1 MMHANAFRA
10 PYVASAA
17 PRRDDAAP
25 CRAPRAARDG
35 VPVPRPAADSS
46 SSAAFPAAARRARL
60 ICLASRDDTASAP
73 RRWSRGEGGARADAE
88 VLEVTRKRGDC
99 YGCGVALQTDLPSV
113 SGYVPPAEYAT
124 KAHHRQL
131 DGMMLCARCSE
142 LSHGRMVNAVAGQG
156 GARLQ
161 TGLITPAQLR
171 EQLSAIREKKALVVK
186 VVDATDFHGSFL
198 NKVRDVV
205 GGNPILLVLT
215 KVDLL
220 PKDTNLEALRE
231 WVTHE
236 AVTVRRL
243 TLAGVVCV
251 SARKGLGVKTAVGAM
266 FAERKGRDVYVLGA
280 ANVGKSTFIR
290 AALKAMREEGNFGVP
305 AKRLPTASAMPGT
318 TLGVIPL
325 RAFEGKGALY
335 DTPGVFLHHR
345 LNSILSGDDL
355 KRFGLGGSL
364 RRFEP
369 KPRVGDETEDRADG
383 FAGLSLLWGPLLRVD
398 VVAATPDAGLVFFGP
413 KGMRVTVVETESLP
427 DARVLDARASAERER
442 SRASARREAAAASEA
457 EAEVSRRVAAPSAAA
472 AADAGRAAS
481 AAMEDEMLRVPTF
494 EDVCSDDS
502 ESDVATSSL
511 TDDDDASFIQ
521 RLVREV
527 SVEAEDEDSA
537 RRDSDDSDSARA
549 LRDVSV
555 SGMNG
560 WVRVTRVGNSRG
572 DACAM
577 RVRVLGPRG
586 LEVFD
591 REPMPVT

>member
-1 MMHANAFRA
+1 
-10 PYVASAA
+10 
-17 PRRDDAAP
+17 
-25 CRAPRAARDG
+25 
-35 VPVPRPAADSS
+35 
-46 SSAAFPAAARRARL
+46 
-60 ICLASRDDTASAP
+60 
-73 RRWSRGEGGARADAE
+73 

-369 KPRVGDETEDRADG
+369 KPRVGDETEDRANG

-457 EAEVSRRVAAPSAAA
+457 EADVSRRVAAPSAAA

-527 SVEAEDEDSA
+527 SVEAEDEDEDSA

>member
-1 MMHANAFRA
+1 MMHATAFRA

-35 VPVPRPAADSS
+35 VPRPAADSS

-220 PKDTNLEALRE
+220 PNDTNLEALRE

-369 KPRVGDETEDRADG
+369 KPRVGDETEDRANG

-442 SRASARREAAAASEA
+442 SRASARREAADADADA
-457 EAEVSRRVAAPSAAA
+457 DVSRRVAAPSAAA

-502 ESDVATSSL
+502 ESDAATSFL

-527 SVEAEDEDSA
+527 SVEDEDEDSA
-537 RRDSDDSDSARA
+537 LDSDDSDSARA

-577 RVRVLGPRG
+577 RMRVLGPRG

>member
-1 MMHANAFRA
+1 M
-10 PYVASAA
+10 
-17 PRRDDAAP
+17 
-25 CRAPRAARDG
+25 
-35 VPVPRPAADSS
+35 
-46 SSAAFPAAARRARL
+46 
-60 ICLASRDDTASAP
+60 
-73 RRWSRGEGGARADAE
+73 
-88 VLEVTRKRGDC
+88 TRKRGDC
-99 YGCGVALQTDLPSV
+99 YGCGVALQTDFPSV
-113 SGYVPPAEYAT
+113 SGYVPKDEYAT

-131 DGMMLCARCSE
+131 DGMMLCARCSD

-171 EQLSAIREKKALVVK
+171 EQLCSIREKKALVVK

-198 NKVRDVV
+198 NRVRDVV

-220 PKDTNLEALRE
+220 PKDTDLAALED
-231 WVTHE
+231 WVYHE
-236 AVTVRRL
+236 VVTIRRL
-243 TLAGVVCV
+243 TLAGVACV
-251 SARKGLGVKTAVGAM
+251 SSRKNVGVKKAVGAM

-325 RAFEGKGALY
+325 RAFEGKGVLY

-345 LNSILSGDDL
+345 LNSILSGTDI
-355 KRFGLGGSL
+355 KRFGLGASL
-364 RRFEP
+364 KRFEP
-369 KPRVGDETEDRADG
+369 RPRVGDETEDRACG
-383 FAGLSLLWGPLLRVD
+383 FEGLSLLWGPLLRVD
-398 VVAATPDAGLVFFGP
+398 VVDASRDARLGFFGP
-413 KGMRVTVVETESLP
+413 KGMRVTVVETASLP
-427 DARVLDARASAERER
+427 DARALEMKADAERER
-442 SRASARREAAAASEA
+442 RRAARTALEEDA
-457 EAEVSRRVAAPSAAA
+457 EGGGGAESSSNAAPLAAA
-472 AADAGRAAS
+472 AAAAGRAAS
-481 AAMEDEMLRVPTF
+481 AAMEDEMLRVPSSSVGVVSGDGF
-494 EDVCSDDS
+494 EDP
-502 ESDVATSSL
+502 EGG
-511 TDDDDASFIQ
+511 DDDAFIQ

-527 SVEAEDEDSA
+527 EVATEASDEDA
-537 RRDSDDSDSARA
+537 GLA
-549 LRDVSV
+549 LRDLSV

-560 WVRVTRVGNSRG
+560 WLRVTRSSRRG
-572 DACAM
+572 ACSM

>member
-1 MMHANAFRA
+1 MHATAFRA
-10 PYVASAA
+10 PCVASAA
-17 PRRDDAAP
+17 PRRDDATPAAR
-25 CRAPRAARDG
+25 RAPRATAC
-35 VPVPRPAADSS
+35 PVPLRTRRRRRLSGG
-46 SSAAFPAAARRARL
+46 ARRARL
-60 ICLASRDDTASAP
+60 ICLASRDDIASAP
-73 RRWSRGEGGARADAE
+73 RGWSRGEGGTNADAE
-88 VLEVTRKRGDC
+88 VLEVIRTRGDC

-205 GGNPILLVLT
+205 GGNPIMLVLT

-220 PKDTNLEALRE
+220 PNDTNLELLRE

-251 SARKGLGVKTAVGAM
+251 SARKGLGVKSAVGAM

-369 KPRVGDETEDRADG
+369 KPRVGDETVNRANG
-383 FAGLSLLWGPLLRVD
+383 FTGLSLLWGPLLRVD
-398 VVAATPDAGLVFFGP
+398 VVAATPNAGLVFFGP

-427 DARVLDARASAERER
+427 DARALDARASAERER
-442 SRASARREAAAASEA
+442 NRASARREAAAAA
-457 EAEVSRRVAAPSAAA
+457 EADAEFRTEADVSRRARRRLRRRRRT
-472 AADAGRAAS
+472 RAARRRRRWRTRCCAS
-481 AAMEDEMLRVPTF
+481 PSSRTRVPTIRRATWRRRF
-494 EDVCSDDS
+494 SQATTTLLSSSDWC
-502 ESDVATSSL
+502 
-511 TDDDDASFIQ
+511 
-521 RLVREV
+521 
-527 SVEAEDEDSA
+527 A
-537 RRDSDDSDSARA
+537 RSRSRIRRRRSIRIRFARF
-549 LRDVSV
+549 
-555 SGMNG
+555 G
-560 WVRVTRVGNSRG
+560 TFPSR
-572 DACAM
+572 A
-577 RVRVLGPRG
+577 
-586 LEVFD
+586 
-591 REPMPVT
+591 

>member
-1 MMHANAFRA
+1 MMHATAFRA

-35 VPVPRPAADSS
+35 VPRPAADSS

-220 PKDTNLEALRE
+220 PNDTNLEALRE

-369 KPRVGDETEDRADG
+369 KPRVGDETEDRANG

-442 SRASARREAAAASEA
+442 SRASARREAAAAEA
-457 EAEVSRRVAAPSAAA
+457 DADVSRRVAAPSAAA

-502 ESDVATSSL
+502 ESDAATSFL

-527 SVEAEDEDSA
+527 SVEDEDEDSA
-537 RRDSDDSDSARA
+537 LDSDDSDSVRA

-577 RVRVLGPRG
+577 RMRVLGPRG

>member
-1 MMHANAFRA
+1 MMRAAAFRA
-10 PYVASAA
+10 PCVASAVA
-17 PRRDDAAP
+17 RREDAAP
-25 CRAPRAARDG
+25 RRAPRAARDT
-35 VPVPRPAADSS
+35 VPRPAADAS

-73 RRWSRGEGGARADAE
+73 RRWSRGAGGSEADAE

-99 YGCGVALQTDLPSV
+99 YGCGVALQTDFPSV
-113 SGYVPPAEYAT
+113 SGYVPKDEYAT

-131 DGMMLCARCSE
+131 DGMMLCARCSD

-171 EQLSAIREKKALVVK
+171 EQLCSIREKKALVVK

-198 NKVRDVV
+198 NRVRDVV

-220 PKDTNLEALRE
+220 PKDTDLAALED
-231 WVTHE
+231 WVYHE
-236 AVTVRRL
+236 VVTIRRL
-243 TLAGVVCV
+243 TLAGVACV
-251 SARKGLGVKTAVGAM
+251 SSRKNVGVKKAVGAM

-280 ANVGKSTFIR
+280 ANVGKSSFIR

-325 RAFEGKGALY
+325 RAFEGKGVLY

-345 LNSILSGDDL
+345 LNSILSGTDI
-355 KRFGLGGSL
+355 KRFGLGASL
-364 RRFEP
+364 TRFEP
-369 KPRVGDETEDRADG
+369 RPRVGDETEDRACG
-383 FAGLSLLWGPLLRVD
+383 FEGLSLLWGPLLRVD
-398 VVAATPDAGLVFFGP
+398 VVDASRDARLVFFGP
-413 KGMRVTVVETESLP
+413 KGMRVTVVETASLP
-427 DARVLDARASAERER
+427 DARALEIKADAERER
-442 SRASARREAAAASEA
+442 RRAARLALEEDA
-457 EAEVSRRVAAPSAAA
+457 EGGGGAESSSNAAPLAAA
-472 AADAGRAAS
+472 AAAAGRAAS
-481 AAMEDEMLRVPTF
+481 AAMEDEMLRVPSSSVGVVSGDGF
-494 EDVCSDDS
+494 EDP
-502 ESDVATSSL
+502 EGG
-511 TDDDDASFIQ
+511 DDDAFIQ

-527 SVEAEDEDSA
+527 SVATEASDEDA
-537 RRDSDDSDSARA
+537 GLA
-549 LRDVSV
+549 LRDLSV

-560 WVRVTRVGNSRG
+560 WLRVTRSSRRG
-572 DACAM
+572 ACSM

>member
-1 MMHANAFRA
+1 MRAAAFRA
-10 PYVASAA
+10 PCVASAA
-17 PRRDDAAP
+17 ARREDAAP
-25 CRAPRAARDG
+25 RRAPRAARDT
-35 VPVPRPAADSS
+35 VPRPAADA

-73 RRWSRGEGGARADAE
+73 RRWSRGAGGSEADAE

-99 YGCGVALQTDLPSV
+99 YGCGVALQTDFPSV
-113 SGYVPPAEYAT
+113 SGYVPKDEYAT

-131 DGMMLCARCSE
+131 DGMMLCARCSD

-171 EQLSAIREKKALVVK
+171 EQLCSIREKKALVVK

-198 NKVRDVV
+198 NRVRDVV

-220 PKDTNLEALRE
+220 PKDTDLDALED
-231 WVTHE
+231 WVYHE
-236 AVTVRRL
+236 VVTIRRL
-243 TLAGVVCV
+243 TLAGVACV
-251 SARKGLGVKTAVGAM
+251 SSRKNVGVKKAVGAM

-325 RAFEGKGALY
+325 RAFEGKGVLY

-345 LNSILSGDDL
+345 LNSILSGTDI
-355 KRFGLGGSL
+355 KRFGLGASL
-364 RRFEP
+364 KRFEP
-369 KPRVGDETEDRADG
+369 RPRVGDETEDRACG
-383 FAGLSLLWGPLLRVD
+383 FEGLSLLWGPLLRVD
-398 VVAATPDAGLVFFGP
+398 VVDASRDARLVFFGP
-413 KGMRVTVVETESLP
+413 KGMRVTVVETASLP
-427 DARVLDARASAERER
+427 DARALEMKADAERER
-442 SRASARREAAAASEA
+442 RRAARTALEEDA
-457 EAEVSRRVAAPSAAA
+457 EGGGGAESSSNAAPLAAA
-472 AADAGRAAS
+472 AAAAGRAAS
-481 AAMEDEMLRVPTF
+481 AAMEDEMLRVPSSSVGVVSGDGF
-494 EDVCSDDS
+494 EDPEGGD
-502 ESDVATSSL
+502 DVA
-511 TDDDDASFIQ
+511 FIQ

-527 SVEAEDEDSA
+527 KVATEASDEDA
-537 RRDSDDSDSARA
+537 GLA
-549 LRDVSV
+549 LRDLSV

-560 WVRVTRVGNSRG
+560 WLRVTRSSRRG
-572 DACAM
+572 ACSM

>member
-1 MMHANAFRA
+1 MHATAFRA

-35 VPVPRPAADSS
+35 VPRPAADSS

-220 PKDTNLEALRE
+220 PNDTNLEALRE

-369 KPRVGDETEDRADG
+369 KPRVGDETEDRANG

-442 SRASARREAAAASEA
+442 SRASARREAAAAA
-457 EAEVSRRVAAPSAAA
+457 EADADVSRRVAAPSAAA

-502 ESDVATSSL
+502 ESDAATSFL

-527 SVEAEDEDSA
+527 SVEDEDSA
-537 RRDSDDSDSARA
+537 SLDSDSARA

-577 RVRVLGPRG
+577 RMRVLGPRG

>member
-1 MMHANAFRA
+1 MHATAFRA

-35 VPVPRPAADSS
+35 VPRPAADSS
-46 SSAAFPAAARRARL
+46 SSAVFPAAARRARL

-220 PKDTNLEALRE
+220 PNDTNLEALRE

-369 KPRVGDETEDRADG
+369 KPRVGDETEDRANG

-398 VVAATPDAGLVFFGP
+398 VVAATPDAGLIFFGP

-442 SRASARREAAAASEA
+442 SRASARREAAADA
-457 EAEVSRRVAAPSAAA
+457 EADADVSRRVAAPSAAA

-502 ESDVATSSL
+502 ESDAATSFL

-527 SVEAEDEDSA
+527 SVEDEDSA
-537 RRDSDDSDSARA
+537 ALDSDDSDSARA

-560 WVRVTRVGNSRG
+560 WIRVTRVGNSRG

>member
-1 MMHANAFRA
+1 MRAAAFRA
-10 PYVASAA
+10 PCVASAA
-17 PRRDDAAP
+17 ARREDAAP
-25 CRAPRAARDG
+25 RRAPRAARDT
-35 VPVPRPAADSS
+35 VPRPAADA

-73 RRWSRGEGGARADAE
+73 RRWSRGAGGSEADAE

-99 YGCGVALQTDLPSV
+99 YGCGVALQTDFPSV
-113 SGYVPPAEYAT
+113 SGYVPKDEYAT

-131 DGMMLCARCSE
+131 DGMMLCARCSD

-171 EQLSAIREKKALVVK
+171 EQLCSIREKKALVVK

-198 NKVRDVV
+198 NRVRDVV

-220 PKDTNLEALRE
+220 PKDTDLDALED
-231 WVTHE
+231 WVYHE
-236 AVTVRRL
+236 VVTIRRL
-243 TLAGVVCV
+243 TLAGVACV
-251 SARKGLGVKTAVGAM
+251 SSRKNVGVKKAVGAM

-325 RAFEGKGALY
+325 RAFEGKGVLY

-345 LNSILSGDDL
+345 LNSILSGTDI
-355 KRFGLGGSL
+355 KRFGLGASL
-364 RRFEP
+364 KRFEP
-369 KPRVGDETEDRADG
+369 RPRVGDETEDRACG
-383 FAGLSLLWGPLLRVD
+383 FEGLSLLWGPLLRVD
-398 VVAATPDAGLVFFGP
+398 VVDASRDARLVFFGP
-413 KGMRVTVVETESLP
+413 KGMRVTVVETASLP
-427 DARVLDARASAERER
+427 DARALEMKADAERER
-442 SRASARREAAAASEA
+442 RRAARTALEEDA
-457 EAEVSRRVAAPSAAA
+457 EGGGGAESSSNAAPLAAA
-472 AADAGRAAS
+472 AAAAGRAAS
-481 AAMEDEMLRVPTF
+481 AAMEDEMLRVPSSSVGVVSGDGF
-494 EDVCSDDS
+494 EDPEGGD
-502 ESDVATSSL
+502 DVA
-511 TDDDDASFIQ
+511 FIQ

-527 SVEAEDEDSA
+527 EVATEASDEDA
-537 RRDSDDSDSARA
+537 GLA
-549 LRDVSV
+549 LRDLSV

-560 WVRVTRVGNSRG
+560 WLRVKRSSRRG
-572 DACAM
+572 ACSM

>member
-1 MMHANAFRA
+1 MRAAAFRA
-10 PYVASAA
+10 PCVASAA
-17 PRRDDAAP
+17 ARREDAAP
-25 CRAPRAARDG
+25 RRAPRAARDT
-35 VPVPRPAADSS
+35 VPRPAADA

-73 RRWSRGEGGARADAE
+73 RRWSRGAGGSEADAE

-99 YGCGVALQTDLPSV
+99 YGCGVALQTDFPSV
-113 SGYVPPAEYAT
+113 SGYVPKDEYAT

-131 DGMMLCARCSE
+131 DGMMLCARCSD

-171 EQLSAIREKKALVVK
+171 EQLCSIREKKALVVK

-198 NKVRDVV
+198 NRVRDVV

-220 PKDTNLEALRE
+220 PKDTDLDALED
-231 WVTHE
+231 WVYHE
-236 AVTVRRL
+236 VVTIRRL
-243 TLAGVVCV
+243 TLAGVACV
-251 SARKGLGVKTAVGAM
+251 SSRKNVGVKKAVGAM

-325 RAFEGKGALY
+325 RAFEGKGVLY

-345 LNSILSGDDL
+345 LNSILSGTDI
-355 KRFGLGGSL
+355 KRFGLGASL
-364 RRFEP
+364 KRFEP
-369 KPRVGDETEDRADG
+369 RPRVGDETEDRACG
-383 FAGLSLLWGPLLRVD
+383 FEGLSLLWGPLLRVD
-398 VVAATPDAGLVFFGP
+398 VVDASRDARLVFFGP
-413 KGMRVTVVETESLP
+413 KGMRVTVVETASLP
-427 DARVLDARASAERER
+427 DARALEMKADAERER
-442 SRASARREAAAASEA
+442 RRAARTALEEDA
-457 EAEVSRRVAAPSAAA
+457 EGGGGAESSSNAAPLAAA
-472 AADAGRAAS
+472 AAAAGRAAS
-481 AAMEDEMLRVPTF
+481 AAMEDEMLRVPSSSVGVVSGDGF
-494 EDVCSDDS
+494 EDPEGGD
-502 ESDVATSSL
+502 DVA
-511 TDDDDASFIQ
+511 FIQ

-527 SVEAEDEDSA
+527 EVATEASDEDA
-537 RRDSDDSDSARA
+537 GLA
-549 LRDVSV
+549 LRDLSV

-560 WVRVTRVGNSRG
+560 WLRVTRSSRRG
-572 DACAM
+572 ACSM

>member
-1 MMHANAFRA
+1 MHATAFRA

-35 VPVPRPAADSS
+35 VPRPAADSS

-220 PKDTNLEALRE
+220 PNDTNLEALRE

-369 KPRVGDETEDRADG
+369 KPRVGDETEDRANG

-442 SRASARREAAAASEA
+442 SRASARREAAAAEA
-457 EAEVSRRVAAPSAAA
+457 DADVSRRVAAPSAAA

-502 ESDVATSSL
+502 ESDAATSFL

-527 SVEAEDEDSA
+527 SVEDENEDSA
-537 RRDSDDSDSARA
+537 LDSDDSDSARA

-577 RVRVLGPRG
+577 RMRVLGPRG

>member
-1 MMHANAFRA
+1 MVHASAFRA
-10 PYVASAA
+10 PYVASAMLRREDTS
-17 PRRDDAAP
+17 PRP
-25 CRAPRAARDG
+25 APRAARDS
-35 VPVPRPAADSS
+35 VPRPAADTS
-46 SSAAFPAAARRARL
+46 SSAAFPAAARCARL
-60 ICLASRDDTASAP
+60 ICLASRDDIASAP
-73 RRWSRGEGGARADAE
+73 RGWSRGEGGTNADAE
-88 VLEVTRKRGDC
+88 VLEVIRKRGDC
-99 YGCGVALQTDLPSV
+99 YGCGVALQTDFPEV
-113 SGYVPPAEYAT
+113 SGYVTPAEYAT

-131 DGMMLCARCSE
+131 DGMMLCARCSD

-156 GARLQ
+156 GARLR

-220 PKDTNLEALRE
+220 PKDTDLDELED
-231 WVTHE
+231 WVYHE
-236 AVTVRRL
+236 VVTLRRL
-243 TLAGVVCV
+243 TLAGVACV
-251 SARKGLGVKTAVGAM
+251 SARKNVGLKRAVGAM

-325 RAFEGKGALY
+325 RAFEGKGVLY

-345 LNSILSGDDL
+345 LNSILSGDEL

-369 KPRVGDETEDRADG
+369 KPRVGDENADRENG

-398 VVAATPDAGLVFFGP
+398 VTEATPNAAFVFFGP
-413 KGMRVTVVETESLP
+413 KGMRVTVVETGSLP
-427 DARVLDARASAERER
+427 DARELDARAGVDKAR
-442 SRASARREAAAASEA
+442 RASARLEQRLAAAEA
-457 EAEVSRRVAAPSAAA
+457 RDGGAAPSAAA
-472 AADAGRAAS
+472 AAAAGRAAS
-481 AAMEDEMLRVPTF
+481 AAMEDEMLRVPEGSPGDERGGGAEVSRF
-494 EDVCSDDS
+494 
-502 ESDVATSSL
+502 
-511 TDDDDASFIQ
+511 DASDEASHDDGAFIQ

-527 SVEAEDEDSA
+527 FVSSEASPGERSVS
-537 RRDSDDSDSARA
+537 RRA

-560 WVRVTRVGNSRG
+560 WLRVTRTSPDG
-572 DACAM
+572 ACAM

-586 LEVFD
+586 LEVFE

>member
-1 MMHANAFRA
+1 MMHATAFRA
-10 PYVASAA
+10 PCVASAA
-17 PRRDDAAP
+17 ARRDDATP

-35 VPVPRPAADSS
+35 VPRPAADSS

-73 RRWSRGEGGARADAE
+73 RRWSRGKGGAPADAE

-124 KAHHRQL
+124 KAQHRQL

-220 PKDTNLEALRE
+220 PNDTNLEALRE

-364 RRFEP
+364 RRFEQ
-369 KPRVGDETEDRADG
+369 KPRVGDETEDRANG

-398 VVAATPDAGLVFFGP
+398 VVAATPNAGLVFFGP

-427 DARVLDARASAERER
+427 DARVLDARANAERER
-442 SRASARREAAAASEA
+442 SRASARREAAAAAEA
-457 EAEVSRRVAAPSAAA
+457 EADVSRRVAAPSAAA

-502 ESDVATSSL
+502 ESDTATSFL

-527 SVEAEDEDSA
+527 SVEDSA
-537 RRDSDDSDSARA
+537 ASLDSDSVRA

>member
-1 MMHANAFRA
+1 MHATAFRA

-35 VPVPRPAADSS
+35 VPRPAADSS

-220 PKDTNLEALRE
+220 PNDTNLEALRE

-369 KPRVGDETEDRADG
+369 KPRVGDETEDRANG

-442 SRASARREAAAASEA
+442 SRASARREAAAAAEA
-457 EAEVSRRVAAPSAAA
+457 EADVSRRVAAPSAAA

-481 AAMEDEMLRVPTF
+481 AAMEDEMLRVPMF
-494 EDVCSDDS
+494 EDDS
-502 ESDVATSSL
+502 ESDAATSFL

-527 SVEAEDEDSA
+527 SVEDEDEDSA
-537 RRDSDDSDSARA
+537 LDSDDSDSARA

-560 WVRVTRVGNSRG
+560 WIRVTRVGNSRG

>member
-1 MMHANAFRA
+1 MHATAFRA
-10 PYVASAA
+10 PCVASAA
-17 PRRDDAAP
+17 PRRDDATP

-35 VPVPRPAADSS
+35 VPRPAADSS

-73 RRWSRGEGGARADAE
+73 RRWSRGEGGAPADAE

-205 GGNPILLVLT
+205 GGNPIMLVLT

-220 PKDTNLEALRE
+220 PNDTNLELLRE

-251 SARKGLGVKTAVGAM
+251 SARKGLGVKTAVGVM

-369 KPRVGDETEDRADG
+369 KPRVGDETVNRANG
-383 FAGLSLLWGPLLRVD
+383 FTGLSLLWGPLLRVD
-398 VVAATPDAGLVFFGP
+398 VVAATPNAGLVFFGP

-427 DARVLDARASAERER
+427 DARALDARASAERER
-442 SRASARREAAAASEA
+442 NRASARREAAAAAA
-457 EAEVSRRVAAPSAAA
+457 EADAEFRTEADVSRRGAAPSAAA

-481 AAMEDEMLRVPTF
+481 AAMEDEMLRVPIF
-494 EDVCSDDS
+494 EDTSSDDS
-502 ESDVATSSL
+502 ESDVATSFL
-511 TDDDDASFIQ
+511 TGDDDASFIQ

-527 SVEAEDEDSA
+527 SVEDSA
-537 RRDSDDSDSARA
+537 ASLDSDSVRA

-560 WVRVTRVGNSRG
+560 WVRVTRVGHSRG

>member
-1 MMHANAFRA
+1 MHATAFRA

-35 VPVPRPAADSS
+35 VPRPAADSS

-220 PKDTNLEALRE
+220 PNDTNLEALRE

-369 KPRVGDETEDRADG
+369 KPRVGDETEDRANG

-442 SRASARREAAAASEA
+442 SRASARREAAAAEA
-457 EAEVSRRVAAPSAAA
+457 DADVSRRVAAPSAAA

-502 ESDVATSSL
+502 ESDAATSFL
-511 TDDDDASFIQ
+511 TGDDDASFIQ

-527 SVEAEDEDSA
+527 SVEDEDEDSA
-537 RRDSDDSDSARA
+537 LDSDDSDSARA

-577 RVRVLGPRG
+577 RMRVLGPRG

>member
-1 MMHANAFRA
+1 MMHATAFRA

-35 VPVPRPAADSS
+35 VPRPAADSS

-220 PKDTNLEALRE
+220 PNDTNLEALRE

-369 KPRVGDETEDRADG
+369 KPRVGDETEDRANG

-442 SRASARREAAAASEA
+442 SRASARREAAAAEA
-457 EAEVSRRVAAPSAAA
+457 DADVSRRVAAPSAAA

-502 ESDVATSSL
+502 ESDAATSFL

-527 SVEAEDEDSA
+527 SVEDENEDSA
-537 RRDSDDSDSARA
+537 LDSDDSDSARA

-577 RVRVLGPRG
+577 RMRVLGPRG

>member
-1 MMHANAFRA
+1 MMRAAAFRT
-10 PYVASAA
+10 PCVASAA
-17 PRRDDAAP
+17 PRREDAAP
-25 CRAPRAARDG
+25 RRAPRAARDS
-35 VPVPRPAADSS
+35 VPCPAADA

-60 ICLASRDDTASAP
+60 ICLASRGDTASAP
-73 RRWSRGEGGARADAE
+73 RRWSRGGGGEEADAE
-88 VLEVTRKRGDC
+88 VLEVTRKRGNC
-99 YGCGVALQTDLPSV
+99 YGCGVALQTDFPSV

-131 DGMMLCARCSE
+131 DGMMLCARCSD

-156 GARLQ
+156 GARLR

-220 PKDTNLEALRE
+220 PRDTDLDALED
-231 WVTHE
+231 WVYHE
-236 AVTVRRL
+236 ATTVRRL
-243 TLAGVVCV
+243 TLAGVACV
-251 SARKGLGVKTAVGAM
+251 SARKNVGLKRAVGAM

-325 RAFEGKGALY
+325 RAFEGKGVLY

-345 LNSILSGDDL
+345 LNSILSGDEL

-369 KPRVGDETEDRADG
+369 KPRVGDESADRANG

-398 VVAATPDAGLVFFGP
+398 VTEATPNAGFVFFGP
-413 KGMRVTVVETESLP
+413 KGMRVTVVETSSLP
-427 DARVLDARASAERER
+427 DALEMDARADAEKARRATERVR
-442 SRASARREAAAASEA
+442 SRAAA
-457 EAEVSRRVAAPSAAA
+457 EALEPPDDRAAPSAAA
-472 AADAGRAAS
+472 AAEAGRAAS
-481 AAMEDEMLRVPTF
+481 AAMEDEMLRVPPSGSEEGPSGF
-494 EDVCSDDS
+494 GRVSEDPGDEAS
-502 ESDVATSSL
+502 ESL
-511 TDDDDASFIQ
+511 DDAFIQ
-521 RLVREV
+521 RVVREV
-527 SVEAEDEDSA
+527 FVASETSAGETPDSE
-537 RRDSDDSDSARA
+537 RA

-560 WVRVTRVGNSRG
+560 WLRVTRTSRDG
-572 DACAM
+572 ACAM
-577 RVRVLGPRG
+577 RARVLGPRG
-586 LEVFD
+586 LEVFE

>member
-1 MMHANAFRA
+1 MHATAFRA

-35 VPVPRPAADSS
+35 VPRPAADSS
-46 SSAAFPAAARRARL
+46 SSAAFLAAARRARL
-60 ICLASRDDTASAP
+60 ICLASRDDTASAT

-220 PKDTNLEALRE
+220 PNDTNLEALRE

-369 KPRVGDETEDRADG
+369 KPRVGDETEDRANG

-427 DARVLDARASAERER
+427 DARVLDARANAERER
-442 SRASARREAAAASEA
+442 SRASARREAAAAAEA
-457 EAEVSRRVAAPSAAA
+457 EADVSRRVAAPSAAA

-502 ESDVATSSL
+502 ESDTATSFL

-527 SVEAEDEDSA
+527 SVEDEDEDSA
-537 RRDSDDSDSARA
+537 LDSDDSDSARA

>member
-1 MMHANAFRA
+1 MMRAAAFRA
-10 PYVASAA
+10 PCVASAA
-17 PRRDDAAP
+17 ARREDAAP
-25 CRAPRAARDG
+25 RRAPRAARDT
-35 VPVPRPAADSS
+35 VPRPAADA

-73 RRWSRGEGGARADAE
+73 RRWSRGAGGSEADAE

-99 YGCGVALQTDLPSV
+99 YGCGVALQTDFPSV
-113 SGYVPPAEYAT
+113 SGYVPKDEYAT

-131 DGMMLCARCSE
+131 DGMMLCARCSD

-171 EQLSAIREKKALVVK
+171 EQLCSIREKKALVVK

-198 NKVRDVV
+198 NRVRDVV

-220 PKDTNLEALRE
+220 PKDTDLAALED
-231 WVTHE
+231 WVYHE
-236 AVTVRRL
+236 VVTIRRL
-243 TLAGVVCV
+243 TLAGVACV
-251 SARKGLGVKTAVGAM
+251 SSRKNVGVKKAVGAM

-305 AKRLPTASAMPGT
+305 NKRLPTASAMPGT

-325 RAFEGKGALY
+325 RAFEGKGVLY

-345 LNSILSGDDL
+345 LNSILSGTDI
-355 KRFGLGGSL
+355 KRFGLGASL
-364 RRFEP
+364 KRFEP
-369 KPRVGDETEDRADG
+369 RPRVGDETEDRACG
-383 FAGLSLLWGPLLRVD
+383 FEGLSLLWGPLLRVD
-398 VVAATPDAGLVFFGP
+398 VVDASRDARLVFFGP
-413 KGMRVTVVETESLP
+413 KGMRVTVVETASLP
-427 DARVLDARASAERER
+427 DARALEMKADAERER
-442 SRASARREAAAASEA
+442 RRAARTALEEDA
-457 EAEVSRRVAAPSAAA
+457 EGGGGAESSSNAAPLAAA
-472 AADAGRAAS
+472 AAAAGRAAS
-481 AAMEDEMLRVPTF
+481 AAMEDEMLRVPSSSVGVVSGDGF
-494 EDVCSDDS
+494 EDP
-502 ESDVATSSL
+502 EG
-511 TDDDDASFIQ
+511 DDDDAFIQ

-527 SVEAEDEDSA
+527 SVATEASDEDA
-537 RRDSDDSDSARA
+537 GLA
-549 LRDVSV
+549 LRDLSV

-560 WVRVTRVGNSRG
+560 WLRVTRSSRRG
-572 DACAM
+572 ACSM

>member
-1 MMHANAFRA
+1 MRAAAFRA
-10 PYVASAA
+10 PCVASAA
-17 PRRDDAAP
+17 ARREDAAP
-25 CRAPRAARDG
+25 RRAPRAARDT
-35 VPVPRPAADSS
+35 VPRPAADA

-73 RRWSRGEGGARADAE
+73 RRWSRGAGGSEADAE

-99 YGCGVALQTDLPSV
+99 YGCGVALQTDFPSV
-113 SGYVPPAEYAT
+113 SGYVPKDEYAT

-131 DGMMLCARCSE
+131 DGMMLCARCSD

-171 EQLSAIREKKALVVK
+171 EQLCAIREKKALVVK

-198 NKVRDVV
+198 NRVRDVV

-220 PKDTNLEALRE
+220 PKDTDLAALED
-231 WVTHE
+231 WVYHE
-236 AVTVRRL
+236 VVTIRRL
-243 TLAGVVCV
+243 TLAGVACV
-251 SARKGLGVKTAVGAM
+251 SSRKNVGVKKAVGAM

-305 AKRLPTASAMPGT
+305 NKRLPTASAMPGT

-325 RAFEGKGALY
+325 RAFEGKGVLY

-345 LNSILSGDDL
+345 LNSILSGHDI
-355 KRFGLGGSL
+355 KRFGLGASL
-364 RRFEP
+364 KRFEP
-369 KPRVGDETEDRADG
+369 RPRVGDETEDRACG
-383 FAGLSLLWGPLLRVD
+383 FEGLSLLWGPLLRVD
-398 VVAATPDAGLVFFGP
+398 VVDASRDARLVFFGP
-413 KGMRVTVVETESLP
+413 KGMRVTVVETASLP
-427 DARVLDARASAERER
+427 DARALEMKADAERER
-442 SRASARREAAAASEA
+442 RRAARAALEEDA
-457 EAEVSRRVAAPSAAA
+457 EGGGGAESSSNAAPLAAA
-472 AADAGRAAS
+472 AAAAGRAAS
-481 AAMEDEMLRVPTF
+481 AAMEDEMLRVPSSSVGVVSGDGF
-494 EDVCSDDS
+494 EDP
-502 ESDVATSSL
+502 EG
-511 TDDDDASFIQ
+511 DDDDAFIQ

-527 SVEAEDEDSA
+527 SVATEASDEDA
-537 RRDSDDSDSARA
+537 GLA
-549 LRDVSV
+549 LRDLSV

-560 WVRVTRVGNSRG
+560 WLRVTRSSRRG
-572 DACAM
+572 ACSM

>member
-1 MMHANAFRA
+1 MMRAAAFRA
-10 PYVASAA
+10 PCVASAA
-17 PRRDDAAP
+17 PRRDDAAR

-35 VPVPRPAADSS
+35 VPRPAADSS

-73 RRWSRGEGGARADAE
+73 RRWSRGAGGSEADAE

-99 YGCGVALQTDLPSV
+99 YGCGVALQTDFPSV
-113 SGYVPPAEYAT
+113 SGYVPKDEYAT

-131 DGMMLCARCSE
+131 DGMMLCARCSD

-171 EQLSAIREKKALVVK
+171 EQLCSIREKKALVVK

-198 NKVRDVV
+198 NRVRDVV

-220 PKDTNLEALRE
+220 PKDTDLAALED
-231 WVTHE
+231 WVYHE
-236 AVTVRRL
+236 VVTIRRL
-243 TLAGVVCV
+243 TLAGVACV
-251 SARKGLGVKTAVGAM
+251 SSRKNVGVKEAVGAM

-305 AKRLPTASAMPGT
+305 NKRLPTASAMPGT

-325 RAFEGKGALY
+325 RAFEGKGVLY

-345 LNSILSGDDL
+345 LNSILSGHDI
-355 KRFGLGGSL
+355 KRFGLGASL
-364 RRFEP
+364 KRFEP
-369 KPRVGDETEDRADG
+369 RPRVGDETEDRACG
-383 FAGLSLLWGPLLRVD
+383 FEGLSLLWGPLLRVD
-398 VVAATPDAGLVFFGP
+398 VVDASRDARLVFFGP
-413 KGMRVTVVETESLP
+413 KGMRVTVVETASLP
-427 DARVLDARASAERER
+427 DARALEMKADAERER
-442 SRASARREAAAASEA
+442 RRAARTALEEDA
-457 EAEVSRRVAAPSAAA
+457 EGGAESSSNAAPLAAA
-472 AADAGRAAS
+472 AAAAGRAAS
-481 AAMEDEMLRVPTF
+481 AAMEDEMLRVPSSSVGVVSGDGF
-494 EDVCSDDS
+494 EDP
-502 ESDVATSSL
+502 EG
-511 TDDDDASFIQ
+511 DDDDAFIQ

-527 SVEAEDEDSA
+527 SVATEASDEDA
-537 RRDSDDSDSARA
+537 GLA
-549 LRDVSV
+549 LRDLSV

-560 WVRVTRVGNSRG
+560 WLRVTRSSRRG
-572 DACAM
+572 ACSM

>member
-1 MMHANAFRA
+1 MHATAFRA

-35 VPVPRPAADSS
+35 VPRPAADSS

-220 PKDTNLEALRE
+220 PNDTNLEALRE

-369 KPRVGDETEDRADG
+369 KPRVGDETEDRANG

-442 SRASARREAAAASEA
+442 SRASARREAAAAEA
-457 EAEVSRRVAAPSAAA
+457 EADVSRRVAAPSAAA

-502 ESDVATSSL
+502 ESDAATSFL

-527 SVEAEDEDSA
+527 SVEDEDSA
-537 RRDSDDSDSARA
+537 SLDSDDSDSARA

-577 RVRVLGPRG
+577 RMRVLGPRG

>member
-1 MMHANAFRA
+1 MHATAFRA

-35 VPVPRPAADSS
+35 VPRPAADSS

-220 PKDTNLEALRE
+220 PNDTNLEALRE

-369 KPRVGDETEDRADG
+369 KPRVGDETEDRANG

-442 SRASARREAAAASEA
+442 SRASARREAAAADA
-457 EAEVSRRVAAPSAAA
+457 DADVSRRVAAPSAAA

-502 ESDVATSSL
+502 ESDAATSFL

-527 SVEAEDEDSA
+527 SVEDEDEDSA
-537 RRDSDDSDSARA
+537 LDSDDSDSARA

-577 RVRVLGPRG
+577 RMRVLGPRG

>member
-1 MMHANAFRA
+1 MMHATAFRA
-10 PYVASAA
+10 PCVASAA
-17 PRRDDAAP
+17 PRRDDAAR

-35 VPVPRPAADSS
+35 VPRPAADSS

-73 RRWSRGEGGARADAE
+73 RRWSRGAGGSEADAE

-99 YGCGVALQTDLPSV
+99 YGCGVALQTDFPSV
-113 SGYVPPAEYAT
+113 SGYVPKDEYAT

-131 DGMMLCARCSE
+131 DGMMLCARCSD

-171 EQLSAIREKKALVVK
+171 EQLCSIREKKALVVK

-198 NKVRDVV
+198 NRVRDVV

-220 PKDTNLEALRE
+220 PKDTDLDALED
-231 WVTHE
+231 WVYHE
-236 AVTVRRL
+236 VVTIRRL
-243 TLAGVVCV
+243 TLAGVACV
-251 SARKGLGVKTAVGAM
+251 SSRKNVGVKEAVGAM

-305 AKRLPTASAMPGT
+305 NKRLPTASAMPGT

-325 RAFEGKGALY
+325 RAFEGKGVLY

-345 LNSILSGDDL
+345 LNSILSGHDI
-355 KRFGLGGSL
+355 KRFGLGASL
-364 RRFEP
+364 KRFEP
-369 KPRVGDETEDRADG
+369 RPRVGDETEDRACG
-383 FAGLSLLWGPLLRVD
+383 FEGLSLLWGPLLRVD
-398 VVAATPDAGLVFFGP
+398 VVDASRDARLVFFGP
-413 KGMRVTVVETESLP
+413 KGMRVTVVETASLP
-427 DARVLDARASAERER
+427 DARALEMKADAERER
-442 SRASARREAAAASEA
+442 RRAARTALEEDA
-457 EAEVSRRVAAPSAAA
+457 EGGAESSSNAAPLAAA
-472 AADAGRAAS
+472 AAAAGRAAS
-481 AAMEDEMLRVPTF
+481 AAMEDEMLRVPSSSVGVVSGDGF
-494 EDVCSDDS
+494 EDP
-502 ESDVATSSL
+502 EG
-511 TDDDDASFIQ
+511 DDDDAFIQ

-527 SVEAEDEDSA
+527 SVATEASDEDA
-537 RRDSDDSDSARA
+537 GLA
-549 LRDVSV
+549 LRDLSV

-560 WVRVTRVGNSRG
+560 WLRVTRSSRRG
-572 DACAM
+572 ACSM

>member
-1 MMHANAFRA
+1 MHATAFRA

-35 VPVPRPAADSS
+35 VPRPAADSS

-60 ICLASRDDTASAP
+60 ICLASRDDAASAP

-220 PKDTNLEALRE
+220 PNDTNLEALRE

-369 KPRVGDETEDRADG
+369 KPRVGDETEDRANG

-442 SRASARREAAAASEA
+442 SRASARREAAAADA
-457 EAEVSRRVAAPSAAA
+457 DADVSRRVAAPSAAA

-502 ESDVATSSL
+502 ESDAATSFL

-527 SVEAEDEDSA
+527 SVEDEDEDSA
-537 RRDSDDSDSARA
+537 LDSDDSDSARA

-577 RVRVLGPRG
+577 RMRVLGPRG